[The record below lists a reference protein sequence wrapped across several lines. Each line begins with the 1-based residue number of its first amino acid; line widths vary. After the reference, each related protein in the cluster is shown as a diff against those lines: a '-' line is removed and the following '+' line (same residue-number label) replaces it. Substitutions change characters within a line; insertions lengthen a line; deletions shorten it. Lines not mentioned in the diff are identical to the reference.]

1 MMSYMPFNRD
11 VMVHN
16 VQQLIDQKGMKASMC
31 DSPSRRRESAKEGLY
46 QEKEGKN
53 VDYADRI
60 NDQEEIKVFT
70 DMLFSSK
77 YGVTGSKM
85 NYEQYDKINKQHTSE
100 MFYSLMAILHEKLP
114 CSMNYFRM
122 RRKFKDAQDDDGQ
135 KSPVRTIA
143 SPKII

>member
-1 MMSYMPFNRD
+1 
-11 VMVHN
+11 
-16 VQQLIDQKGMKASMC
+16 MKASMC

-85 NYEQYDKINKQHTSE
+85 NYEQYDKINK
-100 MFYSLMAILHEKLP
+100 
-114 CSMNYFRM
+114 
-122 RRKFKDAQDDDGQ
+122 
-135 KSPVRTIA
+135 
-143 SPKII
+143 